1 YTDARFFRGTDDT
14 LQPIPDDRYYWSAFT
29 TMRAAIRQA
38 NIAPDDI
45 AHVLPHHV
53 NLPGWARLMGMLT
66 IPEARLFTA
75 NFGTVGHAFGA
86 DPFINFE
93 TCRNQQ
99 AGEWS
104 LLFSSGLAGCFG
116 ALVIRH

>member
-1 YTDARFFRGTDDT
+1 
-14 LQPIPDDRYYWSAFT
+14 
-29 TMRAAIRQA
+29 
-38 NIAPDDI
+38 
-45 AHVLPHHV
+45 
-53 NLPGWARLMGMLT
+53 MLA
-66 IPEARLFTA
+66 IPEARLFIA
-75 NFGTVGHAFGA
+75 NFGAVGHAFGA

-104 LLFSSGLAGCFG
+104 LLFSSGIAGCFG